1 MIIDVLVD
9 PILKNTF
16 RKFFSIY
23 AGSKFWPGKLF
34 ERVQYH
40 VLDLVR
46 TYNFGP
52 TYFLRNRPKLQ
63 FRTKTESGSQ
73 LQFGTC
79 SEISKTTTAFFSP
92 KLHFW
97 SRIWTPDHVSTCN
110 FKPLSDLVRNCNFG
124 PFRKEKWRTEIAFLY
139 QPQHVILNSFKKI
152 SGPKFGSQRAEQ
164 STCGTK

>member
-79 SEISKTTTAFFSP
+79 SEISKPFSLRNCIFGPESGLQITCQLAILNHFRIWFEIAILVHFEKKNGGP
-92 KLHFW
+92 KLHFC
-97 SRIWTPDHVSTCN
+97 TNPN
-110 FKPLSDLVRNCNFG
+110 M
-124 PFRKEKWRTEIAFLY
+124 
-139 QPQHVILNSFKKI
+139 
-152 SGPKFGSQRAEQ
+152 
-164 STCGTK
+164 